1 MIYHSNLENEVFNR
15 HLKNSA
21 DELLILSG
29 WTGVS
34 PIHKLSKL
42 PIKTSVIHGIKSQVV
57 KKNYLAAYQNITQN
71 TKTNVYIKNYY
82 NHSKI
87 YCWLKDKKPID
98 ILSGSA
104 NFSTKGL
111 NSPLEG
117 ESLFDVNQSAYQKT
131 YDYLLNALNDS
142 VVSTKY
148 IAPVSSITSVS
159 NISNIQTNTSLDKV
173 LSFNPPKAEIY
184 IGGQGRKMQL
194 KSGWNW
200 GHGKGNNAPNVAE
213 QRLRVDLIQ
222 SIPSL
227 FPNNGVNINYNVGQA
242 LKNKRPN
249 AEILFD
255 DGFVMDASFEQES
268 KSQGQVFYKAFCSY
282 PDKGTYGKYV
292 RRRLGLSSTA
302 LITDVDVNN
311 WAKSR
316 NGRDTITLELIED
329 GVYYCDFS

>member
-42 PIKTSVIHGIKSQVV
+42 PIKTSVIHGIKSQVS
-57 KKNYLAAYQNITQN
+57 KKNYLASYQYITKN
-71 TKTNVYIKNYY
+71 SKTNVYISNFY

-87 YCWLKDKKPID
+87 YCWLKDKEPID

-111 NSPLEG
+111 NSPLDG
-117 ESLFDVNQSAYQKT
+117 ESLFDVDKSAYQKT
-131 YDYLLNALNDS
+131 YHYVLNAHKGSIICTN
-142 VVSTKY
+142 Y
-148 IAPVSSITSVS
+148 IAPTASVTSV
-159 NISNIQTNTSLDKV
+159 SNIQTNTILDQV
-173 LSFNPPKAEIY
+173 VSFNPPKAEIY
-184 IGGQGRKMQL
+184 VGGQGRKMQP

-200 GHGKGNNAPNVAE
+200 GHGKGNNAPGVAE
-213 QRLRVDLIQ
+213 QRLRIDLIQ

-227 FPNNGVNINYNVGQA
+227 FPNNGVNINHNVGQA
-242 LKNKRPN
+242 LKNKHPN

-255 DGFVMDASFEQES
+255 DGFVMDASFEQVS
-268 KSQGQVFYKAFCSY
+268 KSQGQVFYKAFCYY
-282 PDKGTYGKYV
+282 PDKATYGKYV
-292 RRRLGLSSTA
+292 RRRLGLPPTA
-302 LITDVDVNN
+302 FITVVDVYN
-311 WAKSR
+311 WAKTSK
-316 NGRDTITLELIED
+316 GRDTITLELINNEE
-329 GVYYCDFS
+329 GIYYCDFS